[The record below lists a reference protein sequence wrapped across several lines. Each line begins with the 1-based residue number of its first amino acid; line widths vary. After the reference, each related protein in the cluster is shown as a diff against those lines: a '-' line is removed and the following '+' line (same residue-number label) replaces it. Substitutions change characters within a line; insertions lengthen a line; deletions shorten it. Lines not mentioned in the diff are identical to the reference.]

1 MKLWKYH
8 SETGTVTSI
17 EGTPYPGTDADG
29 ETCYDNTH
37 FKTEDEAWKHMVK
50 DVMAGVSLAGMAV
63 KSTRKALTAAEHEA
77 GQACERY
84 CNVMKNLPKPLQ
96 QMMWSEP

>member
-1 MKLWKYH
+1 MRLWKYH

-37 FKTEDEAWKHMVK
+37 FHTEDEAWKHMIE
-50 DVMAGVSLAGMAV
+50 DVRAGVSLAGMAV
-63 KSTRKALTAAEHEA
+63 ISTRKSLTAAEHEA
-77 GQACERY
+77 GQACKRY
-84 CNVMKNLPKPLQ
+84 SIVMKNLPKHMQ
-96 QMMWSEP
+96 QMMRSEP